1 VIRTVVTWYDKPDT
15 PLALESYTNIGDE
28 QQRADFLDLAQRR
41 ELRFLFYD
49 EGLHHRLTKAVLNH
63 QAETIGQIAA
73 AADRLRA
80 TIPDEQF
87 DFDAAQAAIMERTS
101 L

>member
-1 VIRTVVTWYDKPDT
+1 VTV
-15 PLALESYTNIGDE
+15 GDE
-28 QQRADFLDLAQRR
+28 QQRQDFRDLAQQP

-49 EGLHHRLTKAVLNH
+49 EGLRHRLTKAVRND
-63 QAETIGQIAA
+63 QAEAIAQIAA

-87 DFDAAQAAIMERTS
+87 NFDAAKASVMERTS